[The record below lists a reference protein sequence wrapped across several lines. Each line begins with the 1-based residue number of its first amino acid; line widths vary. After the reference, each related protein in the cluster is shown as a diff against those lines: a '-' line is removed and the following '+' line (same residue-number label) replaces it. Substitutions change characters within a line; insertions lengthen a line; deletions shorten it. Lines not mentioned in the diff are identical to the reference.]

1 MTQEN
6 NTLDYM
12 NRLYTALGVRLKEVR
27 AEYKTATGHYCPSN
41 DRCLGDHETG
51 EFDSE
56 EDAGYAL
63 LTIRDEIY
71 DVQVDILQHKSS
83 KYQFI
88 VEPDME
94 TAKAIAEEF
103 GLSAVLLSETVE
115 SA

>member
-6 NTLDYM
+6 NVTLDYL

-27 AEYKTATGHYCPSN
+27 AEYKTATGYSCDSN
-41 DRCLGDHETG
+41 DRCLGDHEVG

-88 VEPDME
+88 TEPDLE

-103 GLSAVLLSETVE
+103 GLVE
-115 SA
+115 IVQGPTK

>member
-27 AEYKTATGHYCPSN
+27 AEYKSATGYSCDSN
-41 DRCLGDHETG
+41 DRNLGDHETG
-51 EFDSE
+51 DFDSE

-94 TAKAIAEEF
+94 TAQAIAEEF
-103 GLSAVLLSETVE
+103 GLVE
-115 SA
+115 IVQGPTK

>member
-27 AEYKTATGHYCPSN
+27 AEYKTTTGHYCCPSN
-41 DRCLGDHETG
+41 DRWLGDHETG
-51 EFDSE
+51 DFDSE

-71 DVQVDILQHKSS
+71 DIQVDILQHTSS

-88 VEPDME
+88 AEPDME
-94 TAKAIAEEF
+94 TAKAIADEF
-103 GLSAVLLSETVE
+103 GLVE
-115 SA
+115 IVQGPTK